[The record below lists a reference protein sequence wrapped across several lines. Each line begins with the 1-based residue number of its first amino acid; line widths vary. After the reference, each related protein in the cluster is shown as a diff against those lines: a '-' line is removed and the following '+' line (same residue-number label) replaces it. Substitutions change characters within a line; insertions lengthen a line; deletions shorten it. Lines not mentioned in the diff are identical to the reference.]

1 MGRSTKVR
9 SVIITVMS
17 RPNNQECN
25 QEGPHDIRYLLD
37 LYYAVQKAL
46 APNTETKQES
56 KSEKSD

>member
-1 MGRSTKVR
+1 
-9 SVIITVMS
+9 MS